1 MHLSKFIC
9 GLDRNMI
16 LQQDDL
22 MTALK
27 NTNHRTYIIIG
38 LLTIF
43 SLFALWLRLIPM
55 FNLGTADTLM
65 VVGSDDPLYNL
76 RQVEQILANFP
87 TYNWFDVMTLYPTG
101 STIYWG
107 PLFPT
112 LIAILCKIIGA
123 STRPEI
129 IATGLL
135 VPPLMATALV
145 PVMYFIGKTC
155 GDAKTGILA
164 AGFTAVVS
172 GQFFYRSFY
181 GYMDHHIAEVFFST
195 IFCLF
200 FMYAILAAKEQDFD
214 LKKPETLKTTLLCSC
229 LAGIAYLLGLFTMPT
244 MILFALIIAIFTLI
258 QSVINFFLDR
268 SCKYLAVIN
277 TLIFSIVIIGLFI
290 FGIKHPGLDLSLYS
304 IGHVYAYLGLIGW
317 TWMLY
322 VLAQYL
328 KGKERFY
335 YPAALAGIA
344 IAFGTVLFLVSPEV
358 YNLLINNLISFFGQ
372 AAVSNTV
379 QEARGWSADLAWF
392 TFNYG
397 LLLFA
402 GGALVM
408 VYNNIKK
415 EHPHQMFALVWS
427 LVMFCS
433 TWQHIRYEYY
443 LAINIALLS
452 AVCVYFVIDY
462 RWADLA
468 RLATA
473 LEPDAS
479 TPREK
484 EGAKEGSS
492 KGKKQK
498 KGQKKSARSAGPN
511 YLYIGLVVITAAL
524 GILFV
529 YTSTLYSYANS
540 SGNAIQMNGDWRESL
555 EWMGN
560 NTPDTGV
567 NYFTIYDKKTFRYP
581 AESYGVMSWW
591 DYGHMITYIAKR
603 IPNAN
608 PFQQGVAG
616 PNGSAAYFVSTSED
630 SANAILDALG
640 TRFVVTDI
648 EMDGIPN
655 GKFWAMATWAN
666 TTLGISPY
674 VEAFFTPGQDD
685 PNQLVGIQLINQKY
699 FTTMVSRLH
708 NFDGSLTYP
717 TSAYYIEYVDPS
729 QSRLS
734 MPVITYADAMNVS
747 DAKVKAGQY
756 NQKAQEG
763 THATVLSP
771 VIVFP
776 VDTVPALRHY
786 RLVHES
792 PTNVFAAKTPDLK
805 YVKVF
810 EYVQGAHIK
819 GEGIIEIA
827 LVSNTGRPFTYRQ
840 QSINGE
846 FIVPYS
852 TSQNPYGVK
861 AFSKYRISGTSRE
874 FDVPENAVMQGLTIP

>member
-1 MHLSKFIC
+1 M
-9 GLDRNMI
+9 
-16 LQQDDL
+16 
-22 MTALK
+22 
-27 NTNHRTYIIIG
+27 YIIIG
-38 LLTIF
+38 LITLF

-55 FNLGTADTLM
+55 FNLGTSDVLT

-87 TYNWFDVMTLYPTG
+87 AYNWFDVMTLYPTG

-145 PVMYFIGKTC
+145 PVMYFVGRTC
-155 GDAKTGILA
+155 GNWKTGIIA

-214 LKKPETLKTTLLCSC
+214 LKKPETLKKTLLCSC
-229 LAGIAYLLGLFTMPT
+229 IAGIAYLLGLFTMPT

-258 QSVINFFLDR
+258 QSVINFFQNR

-277 TLIFSIVIIGLFI
+277 TLIFLIVIIGLFI

-304 IGHVYAYLGLIGW
+304 IGHVYAYIGLIGW
-317 TWMLY
+317 TWLLY
-322 VLAQYL
+322 ILAQYL

-335 YPAALAGIA
+335 YPAVLAGIA
-344 IAFGTVLFLVSPEV
+344 IAFGAALFLISPDI
-358 YNLLINNLISFFGQ
+358 YNLLINSLVSFFGQ
-372 AAVSNTV
+372 AAVTDTV
-379 QEARGWSADLAWF
+379 QEARGWRADLAWF

-408 VYNNIKK
+408 IYNNIKE

-427 LVMFCS
+427 LVMFYS

-443 LAINIALLS
+443 LAINITLLS
-452 AVCVYFVIDY
+452 AVCVHFVIEHG
-462 RWADLA
+462 WADVS
-468 RLATA
+468 RLTTTA
-473 LEPDAS
+473 GSDSRTQGKKRGGEEDAV
-479 TPREK
+479 R
-484 EGAKEGSS
+484 
-492 KGKKQK
+492 GKKQK
-498 KGQKKSARSAGPN
+498 KGQKKSARSSGPD
-511 YLYIGLVVITAAL
+511 YLHISLIVFALAL
-524 GILFV
+524 GILFA
-529 YTSTLYSYANS
+529 YTSASYSYANS
-540 SGNAIQMNGDWRESL
+540 AGNAIRMNGDWRESL

-560 NTPDTGV
+560 STPDTGV
-567 NYFTIYDKKTFRYP
+567 NYFTIYDKTTFRYP
-581 AESYGVMSWW
+581 NGSYGVMSWW
-591 DYGHMITYIAKR
+591 DYGHLITYIAKR

-616 PNGSAAYFVSTSED
+616 PNGSAAYFVSASED
-630 SANAILDALG
+630 SANAILDTLG
-640 TRFVVTDI
+640 TRYVITDI
-648 EMDGIPN
+648 EMDGVIN

-666 TTLGISPY
+666 STLGVSPY
-674 VEAFFTPGQDD
+674 VEAFFIPGKDD
-685 PNQLVGIQLINQKY
+685 PNQYVGIQLINQKY
-699 FTTMVSRLH
+699 YSTIVSRLH

-717 TSAYYIEYVDPS
+717 TSAYYLEYIDPS
-729 QSRLS
+729 SSRLS
-734 MPVITYADAMNVS
+734 LPVITFAEVMNVS
-747 DAKVKAGQY
+747 EAQTKAGQY
-756 NQKAQEG
+756 NLRAPEG
-763 THATVLSP
+763 SHATILSSS
-771 VIVFP
+771 IILP
-776 VDTVPALRHY
+776 VDNVPALRHY

-792 PTNVFAAKTPDLK
+792 PTNVFNAKTPDVR

-810 EYVQGAHIK
+810 EYVKGAHIE

-827 LVSNTGRPFTYRQ
+827 VASDTGRQFTYRQ
-840 QSINGE
+840 QSVNGE

-852 TSQNPYGVK
+852 TSSNPYGVK
-861 AFSKYRISGTSRE
+861 TVGKYRISGTSKQ
-874 FDVPENAVMQGLTIP
+874 FDVPENAVMQGLTIR

>member
-1 MHLSKFIC
+1 
-9 GLDRNMI
+9 
-16 LQQDDL
+16 
-22 MTALK
+22 
-27 NTNHRTYIIIG
+27 
-38 LLTIF
+38 
-43 SLFALWLRLIPM
+43 
-55 FNLGTADTLM
+55 
-65 VVGSDDPLYNL
+65 
-76 RQVEQILANFP
+76 
-87 TYNWFDVMTLYPTG
+87 VMTLYPTG

-200 FMYAILAAKEQDFD
+200 FMYAILASKEQELN
-214 LKKPETLKTTLLCSC
+214 LKNIAAFKKTVIISGI
-229 LAGIAYLLGLFTMPT
+229 AGISYLLGLFTMPT
-244 MILFALIIAIFTLI
+244 MILFAMIVTIYTFVQIL
-258 QSVINFFLDR
+258 INFYQDR
-268 SCKYLAVIN
+268 PSGYLAAIN
-277 TLIFSIVIIGLFI
+277 TVIFSIAIIGLLV
-290 FGIKHPGLDLSLYS
+290 FGIQHPGLDLSRYTM
-304 IGHVYAYLGLIGW
+304 GHIIAYLGLIGGSW
-317 TWMLY
+317 LLY
-322 VLAQYL
+322 GLGRYFRQQP
-328 KGKERFY
+328 KY
-335 YPAALAGIA
+335 YFPVSLAGIA
-344 IAFGTVLFLVSPEV
+344 VLFGACLLFFTPEI
-358 YNLLINNLISFFGQ
+358 YNLLVYDIFSFFGQ
-372 AAVSNTV
+372 IAVTNTI

-408 VYNNIKK
+408 IYNNIKE

-427 LVMFCS
+427 VIMFYS

-452 AVCVYFVIDY
+452 AVCVCFVIDHG
-462 RWADLA
+462 WADLA
-468 RLATA
+468 RLAKA
-473 LEPDAS
+473 LEPDTS

-484 EGAKEGSS
+484 EGAKEVSL
-492 KGKKQK
+492 KRKKQK
-498 KGQKKSARSAGPN
+498 KGQKKSARPLGPN
-511 YLYIGLVVITAAL
+511 YLYIGLVVIIAAV
-524 GILFV
+524 GILFA
-529 YTSTLYSYANS
+529 YTSVSYSYANS
-540 SGNAIQMNGDWRESL
+540 SGNAIRMNGDWRESL

-560 NTPDTGV
+560 NTPDTWV

-648 EMDGIPN
+648 EMDGVIN

-666 TTLGISPY
+666 STLGISPY
-674 VEAFFTPGQDD
+674 LDAFFTPSQND

-729 QSRLS
+729 QSRVSL
-734 MPVITYADAMNVS
+734 PVITYAAAMNVS
-747 DAKVKAGQY
+747 DAKVKADQY

-771 VIVFP
+771 AFIFP

-810 EYVQGAHIK
+810 EYVQGAHIR

-827 LVSNTGRPFTYRQ
+827 LVSNSGRPFTYRQ

-861 AFSKYRISGTSRE
+861 AFGKYRISGTSRE